1 MGAAGVEADVCEHR
15 GCPLATFTR
24 GESGEHQ
31 RHLDVLQGG
40 ECGKPMKRLEDEP
53 HVGASIAGEISRVE
67 EQERLRDRFWQVFGR
82 DPESVGHFAYSVSL
96 MRSAEAGA
104 IPIKEAEALVG
115 AREAAIMAM
124 KMESRRVP
132 SSYEYPE
139 N

>member
-1 MGAAGVEADVCEHR
+1 MRMVWMFGLLALLAGCVQV
-15 GCPLATFTR
+15 PLAPEKQF
-24 GESGEHQ
+24 ESFRADLKARCE
-31 RHLDVLQGG
+31 R
-40 ECGKPMKRLEDEP
+40 
-53 HVGASIAGEISRVE
+53 GEISRVE

-82 DPESVGHFAYSVSL
+82 DPESVGHFAYSISL

-104 IPIKEAEALVG
+104 IPLEEAQALVG

-132 SSYEYPE
+132 SSYEYPA